1 MGQPLT
7 WIVVL
12 PLIGFLV
19 NGLIGPRLG
28 PRFVSA
34 VGCGLPLLAFA
45 IVLTCFVDLRA
56 RDAVFV
62 ETAYRWAMIGDR
74 TFEISFFFDRLAAVM
89 ALIVTG
95 VGSLIHIYSIGY
107 MKDDEGY
114 ARYFAY
120 LNLFLFFMLL
130 LVLGRSLLVLFV
142 GWEGVGLASY
152 LLIGFW
158 FDDPDKARAGT
169 KAFITNRIGDAGF
182 LLGMFVLYQAFGTL
196 DMDRINA
203 AFLGG
208 ATPVSAALVGV
219 LLFIGATGKSAQI
232 PLHVWLP
239 DAMAGPTPVSAL
251 IHAATMVT
259 AGVYL
264 VARLAG
270 VYMQAPEASA
280 LIATIGVATAFFAA
294 TIALVQTDIKKV
306 LAYSTISQ
314 LGLMFVALGVGAY
327 GVAIF
332 HLCTHAFFKACLFL
346 GAGSVIH
353 AVSGEQDIRKMGG
366 LARRIPITFVTFAIA
381 TGAIAGLPP
390 LAGFFSKDEIL
401 WFAFAS
407 GRGGSTLLFVMA
419 ATTALLTA
427 IYMFRLLWL
436 TFFGR
441 SRMDAATEHHVHES
455 PWSMTGILIV
465 LAALSTIGGFIPV
478 PHFLEPILPLPPVT
492 SGLEGFHTPI
502 VVASIVI
509 AFAGLAVAPLLFGR
523 DSRLGEA
530 IQSRFA
536 LLHRLLSG
544 KYYIDEIYSALI
556 GRPLYWISDRVFLRL
571 GDRALIDGSLHSMAA
586 FGRYSAAAL
595 GRVQTGQLQFYALLV
610 LVGIVASLAWSWHG

>member
-1 MGQPLT
+1 
-7 WIVVL
+7 
-12 PLIGFLV
+12 
-19 NGLIGPRLG
+19 
-28 PRFVSA
+28 
-34 VGCGLPLLAFA
+34 
-45 IVLTCFVDLRA
+45 
-56 RDAVFV
+56 
-62 ETAYRWAMIGDR
+62 
-74 TFEISFFFDRLAAVM
+74 
-89 ALIVTG
+89 
-95 VGSLIHIYSIGY
+95 
-107 MKDDEGY
+107 
-114 ARYFAY
+114 
-120 LNLFLFFMLL
+120 
-130 LVLGRSLLVLFV
+130 
-142 GWEGVGLASY
+142 
-152 LLIGFW
+152 
-158 FDDPDKARAGT
+158 
-169 KAFITNRIGDAGF
+169 
-182 LLGMFVLYQAFGTL
+182 
-196 DMDRINA
+196 
-203 AFLGG
+203 
-208 ATPVSAALVGV
+208 
-219 LLFIGATGKSAQI
+219 
-232 PLHVWLP
+232 VWLP

-259 AGVYL
+259 AGIYL

-270 VYMQAPEASA
+270 IYMQAPEASA